1 MDFEF
6 RMPTRETTDSEV
18 LADFLSLFLN
28 KTYIKFEFNF
38 VSISV
43 IIKAPRKG
51 NSYVGNHSL

>member
-1 MDFEF
+1 
-6 RMPTRETTDSEV
+6 MPTRATTDSEV